1 MPFPFLCA
9 VAARRLAR
17 SAHPLAAALLG
28 VAAAVAA
35 PAWAANEDRN
45 QPLNFAAD
53 SARVD
58 EQKQVNIL
66 QGNVEITKG
75 SIVIR
80 ADRVEVRQGAQGYQS
95 AIATG
100 WPDKRAY
107 FRQKRAG
114 TDEYIEGEAER
125 LEYDGR
131 TDTVKLINRAVMR
144 RFRGNTLADEV
155 SGSTISYD
163 NTSEVFQVVGGPD
176 SAAPAGRVRG
186 VLTPR
191 ETPGPTAAPA
201 TPPAQAP
208 VLSSSPPSDSASAPA
223 AAPAG
228 SPEARP

>member
-1 MPFPFLCA
+1 MPFLFLRAAALFA
-9 VAARRLAR
+9 VAAVL
-17 SAHPLAAALLG
+17 
-28 VAAAVAA
+28 AA
-35 PAWAANEDRN
+35 PAWAANVDRN

-75 SIVIR
+75 TIVIR
-80 ADRVEVRQGAQGYQS
+80 ADRVEVRQSPQGYQS

-107 FRQKRAG
+107 FRQKREG
-114 TDEYIEGEAER
+114 NDEYIEGEAQR

-131 TDTVKLINRAVMR
+131 NDSIKLINQAVMR
-144 RFRGNTLADEV
+144 RFRGGTVTDEV
-155 SGSTISYD
+155 SGNTISYD
-163 NTSEVFQVVGGPD
+163 NTTEVFQVVGGPD

-191 ETPGPTAAPA
+191 DTAGSAPAPSAPASAPA
-201 TPPAQAP
+201 TP
-208 VLSSSPPSDSASAPA
+208 ASA
-223 AAPAG
+223 
-228 SPEARP
+228 R

>member
-1 MPFPFLCA
+1 MLLTVSRFGTALD
-9 VAARRLAR
+9 AR
-17 SAHPLAAALLG
+17 SAALRLAAAALFALS
-28 VAAAVAA
+28 AVLAA
-35 PAWAANEDRN
+35 PAGAVKADRN

-75 SIVIR
+75 TIVIR
-80 ADRVEVRQGAQGYQS
+80 AERVEVRQSPQGQQS

-100 WPDKRAY
+100 WPDRRAY
-107 FRQKRAG
+107 FRQKREG

-131 TDTVKLINRAVMR
+131 TDSVKLINKAVMR
-144 RFRGNTLADEV
+144 RFRGDTLADEV
-155 SGSTISYD
+155 SGNTISYD
-163 NTSEVFQVVGGPD
+163 NSTEVFQVVGGPD

-191 ETPGPTAAPA
+191 DTAG
-201 TPPAQAP
+201 
-208 VLSSSPPSDSASAPA
+208 SAPA
-223 AAPAG
+223 AAASTPR
-228 SPEARP
+228 ARPSAPAAADSAAPAASGEGPAQ

>member
-1 MPFPFLCA
+1 MPPLTLRPGPWRRPGLPA
-9 VAARRLAR
+9 VAA
-17 SAHPLAAALLG
+17 AALIGLAG
-28 VAAAVAA
+28 AWGPA
-35 PAWAANEDRN
+35 AWADKTDRN

-80 ADRVEVRQGAQGYQS
+80 ADRVEVRQSPQGYQS
-95 AIATG
+95 AVATG

-107 FRQKRAG
+107 FRQRREG

-131 TDTVKLINRAVMR
+131 SDTVKLINRAVMR
-144 RFRGNTLADEV
+144 RFRGGNLIDEV
-155 SGSTISYD
+155 AGNTISYD
-163 NTSEVFQVVGGPD
+163 NTTEVFQVVGGPA
-176 SAAPAGRVRG
+176 SAAPSGRVRG

-191 ETPGPTAAPA
+191 EAPG
-201 TPPAQAP
+201 PAQAA
-208 VLSSSPPSDSASAPA
+208 SAAAPSARPDAGAPASAPA
-223 AAPAG
+223 GEG
-228 SPEARP
+228 SPQ

>member
-1 MPFPFLCA
+1 MLLPPLVSPVGSGRC
-9 VAARRLAR
+9 RLKPSRLA
-17 SAHPLAAALLG
+17 AVLLT
-28 VAAAVAA
+28 AAAVLPAAAWAA
-35 PAWAANEDRN
+35 PADRD

-75 SIVIR
+75 TIVIR
-80 ADRVEVRQGAQGYQS
+80 ADRVEVRQSPQGTQS
-95 AIATG
+95 AVATG

-107 FRQKRAG
+107 FRQKRPG

-131 TDTVKLINRAVMR
+131 TDTVRLINQAVMR
-144 RFRGNTLADEV
+144 RFRGDTLADEV
-155 SGSTISYD
+155 SGNTISYD
-163 NTSEVFQVVGGPD
+163 NNTQVFQVVGGPD

-191 ETPGPTAAPA
+191 ENSAP
-201 TPPAQAP
+201 
-208 VLSSSPPSDSASAPA
+208 APA
-223 AAPAG
+223 AAPAAG
-228 SPEARP
+228 SAPGAGR

>member
-1 MPFPFLCA
+1 MLALFLRDGA
-9 VAARRLAR
+9 LPSLALTSPSR
-17 SAHPLAAALLG
+17 AAAALAL
-28 VAAAVAA
+28 VAALAA
-35 PAWAANEDRN
+35 PAWAANADRN

-75 SIVIR
+75 TIVIR
-80 ADRVEVRQGAQGYQS
+80 ADRVEVRQSPQGYQS

-107 FRQKRAG
+107 FRQKREG

-155 SGSTISYD
+155 SGNTISYD
-163 NTSEVFQVVGGPD
+163 NTTEVFQVVGGSN

-191 ETPGPTAAPA
+191 DTAGSAPTSAPA
-201 TPPAQAP
+201 
-208 VLSSSPPSDSASAPA
+208 SASAPVLMP
-223 AAPAG
+223 APAPAPA
-228 SPEARP
+228 SPALPASAP